1 MRHLL
6 NWLLPRLVFRRKY
19 DFFHTPS
26 RKEEKKERKKKGGQ
40 NGDVIQFNRKHF
52 LHTQRLILQSY
63 AVFSRSI
70 CFKVT
75 SSITSCCH
83 LTQGLTCV
91 AVRSRPAFQAG
102 FVSIVVT
109 RIMPEELVS
118 GPTKLVAAETV
129 VVLVAADP
137 DLVFKLGYGAVVRQL
152 LPLRAG
158 VDHARMRGFF
168 YQPPIYT
175 LKGGGGSTS
184 SRTCEFHSKGKKNT
198 IFFCSGSFEFH
209 QMFGPERRKQKHP
222 NISGM
227 QHPTLRFWLL
237 HFAPRA

>member
-175 LKGGGGSTS
+175 LKGGGEAQAVVLVNFKVKE
-184 SRTCEFHSKGKKNT
+184 REIL
-198 IFFCSGSFEFH
+198 IFLFGSFEFH

>member
-1 MRHLL
+1 
-6 NWLLPRLVFRRKY
+6 
-19 DFFHTPS
+19 
-26 RKEEKKERKKKGGQ
+26 
-40 NGDVIQFNRKHF
+40 
-52 LHTQRLILQSY
+52 
-63 AVFSRSI
+63 
-70 CFKVT
+70 
-75 SSITSCCH
+75 
-83 LTQGLTCV
+83 
-91 AVRSRPAFQAG
+91 
-102 FVSIVVT
+102 
-109 RIMPEELVS
+109 MPEELVS

-175 LKGGGGSTS
+175 LRGGGESTS

>member
-1 MRHLL
+1 
-6 NWLLPRLVFRRKY
+6 
-19 DFFHTPS
+19 
-26 RKEEKKERKKKGGQ
+26 
-40 NGDVIQFNRKHF
+40 
-52 LHTQRLILQSY
+52 
-63 AVFSRSI
+63 
-70 CFKVT
+70 
-75 SSITSCCH
+75 
-83 LTQGLTCV
+83 
-91 AVRSRPAFQAG
+91 
-102 FVSIVVT
+102 
-109 RIMPEELVS
+109 MPEELVS

-227 QHPTLRFWLL
+227 QHPTLRFCTLL
-237 HFAPRA
+237 REPKTGPRILTQIAEDPLHSRLYVIKATMCVGEEEK

>member
-1 MRHLL
+1 
-6 NWLLPRLVFRRKY
+6 
-19 DFFHTPS
+19 
-26 RKEEKKERKKKGGQ
+26 
-40 NGDVIQFNRKHF
+40 
-52 LHTQRLILQSY
+52 
-63 AVFSRSI
+63 
-70 CFKVT
+70 
-75 SSITSCCH
+75 
-83 LTQGLTCV
+83 
-91 AVRSRPAFQAG
+91 
-102 FVSIVVT
+102 
-109 RIMPEELVS
+109 MPEELVS

-175 LKGGGGSTS
+175 LKGGGGGEAQAVVLVNFKVKE
-184 SRTCEFHSKGKKNT
+184 REIL
-198 IFFCSGSFEFH
+198 IFLFGSFEFH